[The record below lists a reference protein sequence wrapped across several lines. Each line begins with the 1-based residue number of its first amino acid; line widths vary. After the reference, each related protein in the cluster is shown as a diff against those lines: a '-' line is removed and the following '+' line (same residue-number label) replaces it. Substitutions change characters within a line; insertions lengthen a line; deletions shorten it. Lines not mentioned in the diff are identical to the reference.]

1 MSTVVVGVA
10 DCRVSAAPEEEVA
23 TYALGSCIGLAV
35 YDPQVRVGGMLHFM
49 LPDSS
54 IASQDERNPYK
65 FADTGIPRLLEEVC
79 ALGAAKRRLE
89 AWAAGAANMLGNA
102 GGFEIG
108 KRNHQALR
116 RTLWKAGLLLQGE
129 AVGGN
134 LSRSVR
140 LEIATGNFWVQEPGE
155 ERKLL
160 RPGKKRKEESDGPSH
175 HDRR

>member
-1 MSTVVVGVA
+1 MA
-10 DCRVSAAPEEEVA
+10 ECRVSASPNEQVA

-35 YDPQVRVGGMLHFM
+35 YDAQARVGGLLHFM

-54 IASQDERNPYK
+54 IAMKDERNPYK
-65 FADTGIPRLLEEVC
+65 YADTGIAQLLEDVY
-79 ALGAAKRRLE
+79 ALGAGKQRLE
-89 AWAAGAANMLGNA
+89 VWAAGAASMLEGP

-116 RTLWKAGLLLQGE
+116 RLLWKAGLLLQGE

-134 LSRSVR
+134 RPRSVR
-140 LEIATGNFWVQEPGE
+140 LDIGSGDFWVREGGE

-160 RPGKKRKEESDGPSH
+160 KPGNKGA
-175 HDRR
+175 DRWPIAS